1 MGAETP
7 QTDEANDTSS
17 DDQQSTVATNTSS
30 PPVNTNRATRL
41 VTIAV
46 AFAALLAGASYF
58 ATIYPLNEAKA
69 NLLDH
74 KLEIAQDWIA
84 FAQKIPFVKKS
95 QIHFLTARL
104 ERRKGDYREMSKYL
118 DLAQGAGYD
127 AEMIARER
135 ILASAQSADL
145 DKARP
150 HLSKLLEDPRGDE
163 REICEA
169 YVIGFIQFQLND
181 SAIQLVR
188 AWQQD
193 FPNDARPHYLEG
205 IIYTS
210 MSVNKEAE
218 QCFLNA
224 LKIDPKYYAA
234 AMEIA
239 DVLLELKN
247 TERALKYLKLAEED
261 PLLSTDSYVAQAH
274 CYRMLG
280 QSDKAEKILRIV
292 LQKIPDHY
300 AASNELGRILVVDRR
315 YAEAIPLLQPI
326 VDKDELLTDPRQ
338 SLAMA
343 LRGEGRLEEAQTH
356 FDAVEDIKNHLATAN
371 QIVETISSG
380 PDSITDR
387 LTVAEIFWKYGSEQ
401 DAMVWMRT
409 AYLLN
414 SKYLPTLELLLSY
427 YQEKVKTNPELQSQV
442 KKFKREIAFVKAQ
455 DNKPVDA
462 DTKPVDPEP
471 STSNIPILPEPNQS
485 EKIAPAPSAN

>member
-1 MGAETP
+1 MGSETP
-7 QTDEANDTSS
+7 QNDQADSTSS
-17 DDQQSTVATNTSS
+17 NDQPSTGSTITS
-30 PPVNTNRATRL
+30 PPTVNTNRATRL

-46 AFAALLAGASYF
+46 AFAAILVGGSYY
-58 ATIYPLNEAKA
+58 ATTHPINEAKA
-69 NLLDH
+69 SLLDH
-74 KLEIAQDWIA
+74 KLEIAQEWIS
-84 FAQKIPFVKKS
+84 FAQKVPFVKKS
-95 QIHFLTARL
+95 EIHFLTARL
-104 ERRKGDYREMSKYL
+104 ERRKGNYRQMSKYL
-118 DLAQGAGYD
+118 DLAQDAGYD
-127 AEMIARER
+127 PEMIARER

-150 HLSKLLEDPRGDE
+150 HLAKFLEDPRGDE

-169 YVIGFIQFQLND
+169 YIIGFIQFQLND
-181 SAIQLVR
+181 SAIDLVK

-193 FPNDARPHYLEG
+193 FPADARPHYLEG
-205 IIYTS
+205 IIYKS

-224 LKIDPKYYAA
+224 LKVDPKYYAA

-247 TERALKYLKLAEED
+247 TERALKYLKLAEGD
-261 PLLSTDSYVAQAH
+261 PLLMIDSYVAQAH

-280 QSDKAEKILRIV
+280 QANKAEKILRIV
-292 LQKIPDHY
+292 LQKTPGHY

-326 VDKDELLTDPRQ
+326 VDNDELLTDPRQ

-343 LRGEGRLEEAQTH
+343 LRGEGRLEEAQAH

-371 QIVETISSG
+371 QIVETIGNG
-380 PDSITDR
+380 PDSINDR
-387 LTVAEIFWKYGSEQ
+387 LTVAQIFWRYGSEQ

-414 SKYLPTLELLLSY
+414 SKYLPTLEFLLMY
-427 YQEKVKTNPELQSQV
+427 YKEKVKQNPELQNQV
-442 KKFKREIAFVKAQ
+442 VKFEREIAFVKAQ
-455 DNKPVDA
+455 ANRSVDDGTA
-462 DTKPVDPEP
+462 APGSGPAP
-471 STSNIPILPEPNQS
+471 SNVPILPQQNQT
-485 EKIAPAPSAN
+485 ENTAPAPSTN